1 MAAPPQ
7 AHLFCLSIRYDVP
20 CPDMCVD
27 PYSSLYTR
35 AIQRNN
41 QSQLKDTITFHI
53 LTHRRLNLDVVLFG
67 DVGKLYIKV
76 YFMDVRFVTIF
87 FRAVLTMSYHL
98 YIVFT

>member
-67 DVGKLYIKV
+67 DVGKLYINPLTSRPGCMPGSRYTGV
-76 YFMDVRFVTIF
+76 GVLFFVI
-87 FRAVLTMSYHL
+87 
-98 YIVFT
+98 